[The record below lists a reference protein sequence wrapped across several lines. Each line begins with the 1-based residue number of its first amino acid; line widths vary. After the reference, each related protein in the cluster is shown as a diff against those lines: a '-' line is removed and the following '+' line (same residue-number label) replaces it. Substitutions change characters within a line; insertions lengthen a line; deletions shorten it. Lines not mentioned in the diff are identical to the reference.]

1 MDGNVQ
7 QCGFQIQKHGGQL
20 LPGGDLNGQAGQ
32 ARGAFVFRHGLGLTQ
47 HLFLPPGADGGELVQ
62 HVPAHGVDGGSGDNQ
77 AGIHPGAHLHAPV
90 GRAAGLG
97 DPLGEHRPGEGN
109 VLGAFRHGAVGAA
122 CPTLRVGG
130 DDAAAVHGDHGL
142 KADIHK
148 GGLPCLIGLPG
159 GLKPF
164 AVVVVLL
171 PHAEHFGI
179 HPACIVAVGEAL
191 TVEGGVQ
198 GVHHGLGDGHLV
210 QRLAVDGGDGGHVFR
225 PLHPAFQLQRDHAH
239 FLQLPQI
246 GNQAVVFQTQGVFFL
261 PVGVAVALAAG
272 LGAAAPVAGA
282 AADHGGHVALAGIAH
297 AQRAMDEDFNFNGR
311 VGADVA
317 DFLPAQL
324 PAENDPL
331 DTHGG
336 AQQHAGQRMDGHL
349 GAAVDGNAGGDLT
362 AQLHHA

>member
-1 MDGNVQ
+1 M
-7 QCGFQIQKHGGQL
+7 
-20 LPGGDLNGQAGQ
+20 
-32 ARGAFVFRHGLGLTQ
+32 
-47 HLFLPPGADGGELVQ
+47 
-62 HVPAHGVDGGSGDNQ
+62 
-77 AGIHPGAHLHAPV
+77 
-90 GRAAGLG
+90 
-97 DPLGEHRPGEGN
+97 
-109 VLGAFRHGAVGAA
+109 
-122 CPTLRVGG
+122 
-130 DDAAAVHGDHGL
+130 
-142 KADIHK
+142 
-148 GGLPCLIGLPG
+148 PG

-164 AVVVVLL
+164 AVVVILL

-239 FLQLPQI
+239 FLQFPQI

>member
-1 MDGNVQ
+1 M
-7 QCGFQIQKHGGQL
+7 
-20 LPGGDLNGQAGQ
+20 
-32 ARGAFVFRHGLGLTQ
+32 
-47 HLFLPPGADGGELVQ
+47 
-62 HVPAHGVDGGSGDNQ
+62 
-77 AGIHPGAHLHAPV
+77 
-90 GRAAGLG
+90 
-97 DPLGEHRPGEGN
+97 
-109 VLGAFRHGAVGAA
+109 
-122 CPTLRVGG
+122 
-130 DDAAAVHGDHGL
+130 
-142 KADIHK
+142 
-148 GGLPCLIGLPG
+148 PC

-164 AVVVVLL
+164 AVVVILL

-179 HPACIVAVGEAL
+179 HPTCIVAVGETL

-239 FLQLPQI
+239 FLQFPQI
-246 GNQAVVFQTQGVFFL
+246 GNQAVVLQTQGVFFL

-282 AADHGGHVALAGIAH
+282 AADHGGHIALAGIAH

-324 PAENDPL
+324 PAEDDPL
-331 DTHGG
+331 DAHGG

-362 AQLHHA
+362 AQLHHAQVLHDKGINIILRGIADQLRRLGHLPVGDEGVEGQVHLHAPDMAVFNGIHQRLGSKVFRALPRVERAAAEVHGVSAVLNGRAQSLH